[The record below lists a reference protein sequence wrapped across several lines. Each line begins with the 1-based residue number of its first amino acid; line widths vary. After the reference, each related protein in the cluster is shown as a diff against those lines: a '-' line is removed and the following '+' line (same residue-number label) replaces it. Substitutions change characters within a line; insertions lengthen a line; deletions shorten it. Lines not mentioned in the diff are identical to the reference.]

1 MTSKP
6 IAIAVIVAII
16 MTIAGVAA
24 FYFVGPIL
32 DPKEISYTTGPS
44 HISLALDEPRDPG
57 AVAGGRSP

>member
-32 DPKEISYTTGPS
+32 DPKEISYTTAPS